1 MALPAAS
8 QQPSSARVTMVAIV
22 CAAAGAA
29 LFQLF
34 GNAGQGYIDT
44 RSLFY
49 WWGFQWVNPGS
60 ETEHGWLILG
70 LSGWLLRRN
79 LLIADR
85 GLRIADWTEPVS
97 GNRTHET
104 GDRRPETGNRES
116 EPGEPMPEIETDG
129 RTREGRTHRE
139 LGRTSGLEIGNPQ
152 SAIRDLQLQRS
163 QSKPRLRF

>member
-1 MALPAAS
+1 MASPAAS
-8 QQPSSARVTMVAIV
+8 QQPTPARVTIVAIV
-22 CAAAGAA
+22 CAAAGVA

-70 LSGWLLRRN
+70 LSMWLLRRN

-85 GLRIADWTEPVS
+85 GLRIADWAE
-97 GNRTHET
+97 
-104 GDRRPETGNRES
+104 PETGNRGPET
-116 EPGEPMPEIETDG
+116 GEPIPEVEADG
-129 RTREGRTHRE
+129 RTGVHRE
-139 LGRTSGLEIGNPQ
+139 LGLSSGLEIGNPQ
-152 SAIRDLQLQRS
+152 SAIRDPQLQR
-163 QSKPRLRF
+163 